1 MGFIAQDIEKVF
13 PEVVVHSA
21 QDDSYAVKYT
31 SLIAP
36 IISSIQKLY
45 QKITGQDEEIESL
58 KVEVHELKKLVQEQ
72 SKLIQ
77 SIIAEA
83 DRKPANEKKIK

>member
-1 MGFIAQDIEKVF
+1 MSFIAQDIEKVF

-21 QDDSYAVKYT
+21 QDDSYAVEYT

-58 KVEVHELKKLVQEQ
+58 KVEVHELKNLCRNNR
-72 SKLIQ
+72 S
-77 SIIAEA
+77 
-83 DRKPANEKKIK
+83 